1 MLYEDGGGRKPRKRK
16 PRKPKVPT
24 YPKTLGPGQP
34 EYPGEYKPP
43 RRTGIPPGPWGPGGE
58 EGQVGLEQ
66 KPPVPR
72 PSARVGDPGGPG
84 PAAWRYQFY
93 LQHGR
98 WPNEQDYEDY
108 KWSLDFQRLYGR
120 PPSEED
126 WKAHW
131 FASQGGGG
139 GGGGGE
145 EPKRPETI
153 GEILHKLLFPE
164 EYQLPVYMRDFGR
177 YIEELLTQNPEF
189 AIAPPKFNEQGELIP
204 PTEEAAEKPLEEFES
219 VEAYAQAWNE
229 FLETLKTLSLE
240 EQQYYQG
247 LRYSPETGWYRS
259 GAVPLLPHPE
269 YL

>member
-1 MLYEDGGGRKPRKRK
+1 MALFEDKPGL
-16 PRKPKVPT
+16 PT
-24 YPKTLGPGQP
+24 YPRRKPTPKPRPPVVPAGP
-34 EYPGEYKPP
+34 KLPP
-43 RRTGIPPGPWGPGGE
+43 RETTYPVAGE
-58 EGQVGLEQ
+58 PEFPK
-66 KPPVPR
+66 KPIASPR
-72 PSARVGDPGGPG
+72 KKGDPGGPG

-93 LQHGR
+93 LTHGR

-131 FASQGGGG
+131 FATQGGGG
-139 GGGGGE
+139 GRGGE
-145 EPKRPETI
+145 ETQRPETI
-153 GEILHKLLFPE
+153 GQILGKLLFPE
-164 EYQLPVYMRDFGR
+164 QFQLPPYMRDFGR
-177 YIEELLTQNPEF
+177 YIEDLLTQNPEF
-189 AIAPPKFNEQGELIP
+189 AIAPPKLNEQGELIP

-219 VEAYAQAWNE
+219 IETYAQAWNA
-229 FLETLKTLSLE
+229 FLETLKSLSLE

-269 YL
+269 YI